1 MKTCPKCKI
10 SVRDEATMCPAC
22 GFGFPMFSLKSVLM
36 ILGFGVVLTF
46 AAGSLIASLPRDE
59 KIVVASP
66 IKPLTTRNVFAE
78 SLPALK
84 GPARATML
92 GKLMT
97 KSGQPCTKV
106 KRSFFAGSR
115 DGLAFWNVRCEESG
129 DWMIQVKND
138 SSITRVACN
147 DHPEIKALCWK
158 PL

>member
-1 MKTCPKCKI
+1 MKSCPKCHI

-22 GFGFPMFSLKSVLM
+22 GFAFPMFSLKSVLM
-36 ILGFGVVLTF
+36 TLGFGLVLAY
-46 AAGSLIASLPRDE
+46 AAHSLITSLPRDE
-59 KIVVASP
+59 KIVVARQV
-66 IKPLTTRNVFAE
+66 KPFPTRNAFAE

-97 KSGQPCTKV
+97 KSGQPCALV
-106 KRSFFAGSR
+106 KRSFFVGSR
-115 DGLAFWNVRCEESG
+115 DGLAFWNVRCEGSG

-147 DHPEIKALCWK
+147 DHPEIRALCWK
-158 PL
+158 PM